1 MFLHLSVSH
10 AVHKEGLPHRDP
22 LDRDIP
28 GQRPPWTETPLDR
41 DHRMVKSGRYTSN
54 FNVFLFV
61 VQSIALLP
69 RPFPDAG
76 RFWLN
81 KINTFLNAP
90 LILTRFS
97 RFTVVEVIDDADKLE
112 ELQTK
117 EHGGFSSKMILAC
130 GVRGIVNRVK
140 DGSVYVEMIN
150 GDK

>member
-1 MFLHLSVSH
+1 M
-10 AVHKEGLPHRDP
+10 A
-22 LDRDIP
+22 
-28 GQRPPWTETPLDR
+28 
-41 DHRMVKSGRYTSN
+41 KSGRYTSN
-54 FNVFLFV
+54 WNVFLFV

-69 RPFPDAG
+69 RPIPDGG
-76 RFWLN
+76 RFWLY

>member
-1 MFLHLSVSH
+1 
-10 AVHKEGLPHRDP
+10 
-22 LDRDIP
+22 
-28 GQRPPWTETPLDR
+28 
-41 DHRMVKSGRYTSN
+41 MVKSGRYTSN
-54 FNVFLFV
+54 WNVFLFV
-61 VQSIALLP
+61 VQSIALFP
-69 RPFPDAG
+69 RPLPDAG

-150 GDK
+150 GDE